1 MWRFLFLLF
10 TPTLF
15 AEPLNLMLLEQ
26 YKNQDVNGWVMSE
39 KLDGI
44 RGFWDGK
51 QLLSRQG
58 YPLNPPDYFVKNF
71 PPFAIDGELFSE
83 RGKFEEISATVRSAN
98 PKGWYKLKLYVFD
111 VPNAKGDLFQRL
123 AVLERYL
130 QENPTPHIEI
140 IPQILVENSA
150 HLQQFFSDIQRLG
163 GEGVVVRNPNSPY
176 IHGRSAQ
183 ILKLKAVLDEECTV
197 VAHHNGKGKYANK
210 LGAITCENHRGYFR
224 IGSGFK
230 DKDRENPPPVGSQI
244 TYKYRG
250 LTASGKPRFATFW
263 RIREDLQ
270 NSPKNLPVVNQE

>member
-1 MWRFLFLLF
+1 MWRCLFLFF
-10 TPTLF
+10 TPALS
-15 AEPLNLMLLEQ
+15 AEPLNLMLLGQ
-26 YKNQDVNGWVMSE
+26 YQHQDVSGWVMSE
-39 KLDGI
+39 KLDGV

-58 YPLNPPDYFVKNF
+58 YPLNPPDYFVKDF

-83 RGKFEEISATVRSAN
+83 RGKFDEISATVRATN
-98 PKGWYKLKLYVFD
+98 PKGWYKLKLHVFD
-111 VPNAKGDLFQRL
+111 VPNAQGDLFQRL
-123 AVLERYL
+123 ASLERYL
-130 QENPTPHIEI
+130 QENPTPHIAI
-140 IPQILVENSA
+140 IPQIPVQNSA
-150 HLQQFFSDIQRLG
+150 HLQQFFSEIQQLG

-197 VAHHNGKGKYANK
+197 VAHHKGKGKYADK
-210 LGAITCENHRGYFR
+210 LGAITCENQRGRFR

-230 DKDRENPPPVGSQI
+230 DKDRDNPPPIGSQI

-263 RIREDLQ
+263 RVRADEPI
-270 NSPKNLPVVNQE
+270 SP

>member
-1 MWRFLFLLF
+1 MWRFLLILF
-10 TPTLF
+10 IPNLI
-15 AEPLNLMLLEQ
+15 AQPLNLMLLEQ
-26 YKNQDVNGWVMSE
+26 YKNQDVSGWVMSE
-39 KLDGI
+39 KLDGV
-44 RGFWDGK
+44 RGFWDGE

-83 RGKFEEISATVRSAN
+83 RGKFEEISATVRATN
-98 PKGWYKLKLYVFD
+98 PKGWYKLKLHVFD
-111 VPNAKGDLFQRL
+111 VPNAEGDLFQRL
-123 AVLERYL
+123 AVLEHYL

-140 IPQILVENSA
+140 IPQIPIKNQA
-150 HLQQFFSDIQRLG
+150 HLQQFFKEIQQLG
-163 GEGVVVRNPNSPY
+163 GEGVVVRNPHSPY

-197 VAHHNGKGKYANK
+197 VAHHQGKGKYADK
-210 LGAITCENHRGYFR
+210 LGSISCENHRGRFR

-230 DKDRENPPPVGSQI
+230 DKDRQHPPPIGSQI

-263 RIREDLQ
+263 RVRTDL
-270 NSPKNLPVVNQE
+270 